1 MSLASDDSGGCY
13 SKHLLLILLALFLG
27 LRHARHEP
35 EVVGENRPAHSEL
48 PMLDLGSGFAAFD
61 EVG

>member
-1 MSLASDDSGGCY
+1 
-13 SKHLLLILLALFLG
+13 LLLILLALFLG